1 MRTKFKIT
9 SENIHKVSESIET
22 KLSLTYKQILLSIIC
37 SLFLPYEDRA
47 IRSEDRDNLYP
58 HENEVLTPEI
68 CDFFKRNQK
77 EGIMACYSAS
87 FNQDDFRQKMEDKN
101 KFMSE
106 IEPKLV
112 MIILSILN
120 DDKNWQKVRSLNT
133 CNFFCIGMYVS
144 LSPINERLIKLLIDK
159 FTPFDSTISLDKCKK
174 IAFHIN
180 DDIACLRDFLGSVCP
195 LSSVTFA

>member
-58 HENEVLTPEI
+58 HENDVLTPEI

-77 EGIMACYSAS
+77 EGIVACYSAS
-87 FNQDDFRQKMEDKN
+87 FNQNDLRQKMEDKN

-112 MIILSILN
+112 MIN
-120 DDKNWQKVRSLNT
+120 N
-133 CNFFCIGMYVS
+133 
-144 LSPINERLIKLLIDK
+144 
-159 FTPFDSTISLDKCKK
+159 
-174 IAFHIN
+174 H
-180 DDIACLRDFLGSVCP
+180 
-195 LSSVTFA
+195 